1 MAELSFFVGII
12 GNMIS
17 VLMFLSP
24 VDTFWRIIKK
34 RSTEEF
40 SSVPYICT
48 LLNSCLWTYYGLI
61 KPGEYLVATVNAFG
75 VFLQIIYMTIFVIY
89 APKQRK
95 VHAIVGVILDM
106 VMLGALGAVTQLA
119 LEGVHRINA
128 VGLMG
133 AAFNIL
139 MYGSPVTAMKTVVM
153 RRSVEYMPFL
163 LSFFFFL
170 NGGVWLLY
178 AFLVRD
184 PILGVPNGAGFI
196 LGSVQLMLYGIYKDA
211 KPSNGNNN
219 IIDEQQS
226 LNENLIISS
235 SPQSHV

>member
-34 RSTEEF
+34 RSTEDF

-48 LLNSCLWTYYGLI
+48 LLNTCLWTYYGLM

-75 VFLQIIYMTIFVIY
+75 VLLQTIYITIFLIY
-89 APKQRK
+89 APKHKR
-95 VHAIVGVILDM
+95 VHAIVGVILDL
-106 VMLGALGAVTQLA
+106 VMSGAVAAVTQLA
-119 LEGVHRINA
+119 LEGVNRINA

-139 MYGSPVTAMKTVVM
+139 MYGSPLTAMKTVVM

-170 NGGVWLLY
+170 NGAVWFLY
-178 AFLVRD
+178 AFLLRD

-196 LGSVQLMLYGIYKDA
+196 LGSVQLVLYGIYKGA
-211 KPSNGNNN
+211 KSSNGNKN
-219 IIDEQQS
+219 IVDDQQS